1 MYKLFL
7 EIVNILFICAIGFV
21 TTIGALIEES
31 QPHEEHN
38 HKNQNCAKSR
48 EVLLIVW
55 LVAGFCITIL
65 YKSTLSAELAITE
78 YLKPIDTVEDALLSG
93 MPFYLYGG
101 STYHETLH
109 DDPRASVRILAENQ
123 LQLFDFE
130 ITGTP
135 KYVQDA

>member
-1 MYKLFL
+1 MYKD
-7 EIVNILFICAIGFV
+7 
-21 TTIGALIEES
+21 
-31 QPHEEHN
+31 
-38 HKNQNCAKSR
+38 CAKSR

-55 LVAGFCITIL
+55 LVAAFFLTMA
-65 YKSTLSAELAITE
+65 YKSAFLAKLANIKYE
-78 YLKPIDTVEDALLSG
+78 KPIDTVEDALLSG

-101 STYHETLH
+101 STYHETLL
-109 DDPRASVRILAENQ
+109 DDPRASVRKLAENQ